1 MPVATVSTHLL
12 AWVAAVLGLLATICA
27 TVVLGVTAIRLRDD
41 RDAAPLVTRGRE
53 MLARAMIDGRMAP
66 EDEAFLRQVERR
78 LLIRLFVRLAP
89 SLGGDSRTELRR
101 MARGFGLQDMGV
113 RLARSRLWWRRL
125 RGARLLTAVGGG
137 EEVVP
142 GLRAD
147 RVPAVR
153 AQAAEWLAEYGG
165 VDAPDQLADLLDDPN
180 PLCRFTS
187 KHGLARL
194 GPGTIGAVRGHL
206 ASPSSGLRAA
216 ALQVAIRMPDPILL
230 PRTLEL
236 AGDGDPRVRAL
247 AAELLA
253 KLGGELA
260 SSQLVVL
267 LSDDQSRVRRAACE
281 GLGIL
286 GDVTT
291 GPRLAQLLDDPV
303 WEVRNHAARALR
315 GLGAPGELLLRR
327 ALRAGGVP
335 ADAAGL
341 AMASPSTSRAP
352 GP

>member
-1 MPVATVSTHLL
+1 MPVATIPPSLL
-12 AWVAAVLGLLATICA
+12 AWVAIVLGLLAMICA
-27 TVVLGVTAIRLRDD
+27 TVILGVTAVRLRVD

-66 EDEAFLRQVERR
+66 EDEAFLRRMERP
-78 LLIRLFVRLAP
+78 LLVRLFVRLAP

-113 RLARSRLWWRRL
+113 RLARSRLWWQRL
-125 RGARLLTAVGGG
+125 RGVRLLTAVGGG

-147 RVPAVR
+147 RVPAIR
-153 AQAAEWLAEYGG
+153 AQAAEWLSEYGG
-165 VDAPDQLADLLDDPN
+165 ADAPDQLADLLDDPD
-180 PLCRFTS
+180 PLCRFTA

-194 GPGTIGAVRGHL
+194 GPRAIGAVRTRL
-206 ASPSSGLRAA
+206 TSPSARLRAA
-216 ALQVAIRMPDPILL
+216 ALHVAIRMPDPVLL
-230 PRTLEL
+230 DRTIEL

-260 SSQLVVL
+260 SSRLVVL
-267 LSDDQSRVRRAACE
+267 LSDDQGRVRRAACE
-281 GLGIL
+281 GMGIL
-286 GDVTT
+286 GDVATA
-291 GPRLAQLLDDPV
+291 PRLTQLLEDPV

-315 GLGAPGELLLRR
+315 GMGAPGELLLRR
-327 ALRAGGVP
+327 ALRAGGVS

-341 AMASPSTSRAP
+341 AMASPSTSKAM